1 MLVCAS
7 SKPRCRDDRKKK
19 KRQSPGSDSSKDKTV
34 RCKTKIPAEQ
44 INSQGDDKKKKKKA
58 KLATDT
64 KLPKKDAAKEKTYS
78 DGEPASKIRKLI
90 PDQKSE
96 ELCNRSGDQP
106 FSEQKSKS
114 EDMASM
120 ENEHNSS
127 IANNYLEDSDF
138 HDSRIVPDVDDVQK
152 PAEEDSVQ
160 KTDAKQTSKVVK
172 AGKPSFMV
180 PSSGSSK
187 PVENKANLGSKKGFC
202 PPVKTKK
209 LENSSA
215 DTLKHVKPKAA
226 AVEKAKDQIVENG
239 GENGG
244 QSYSEEVN
252 ETELSGD
259 EVASAF
265 DELAD
270 EICSVAEEEG
280 QGLQQLLGQS
290 ASLVGRTKEEK
301 YTIDVQVCSRS
312 DQFNKSSDVT
322 LIFSSRCA
330 CNYTGAFCFT
340 TLSSQ

>member
-1 MLVCAS
+1 MSAS
-7 SKPRCRDDRKKK
+7 SKPHCRDDRKKI

-34 RCKTKIPAEQ
+34 RCKTKRPDEQ
-44 INSQGDDKKKKKKA
+44 INSQDDDKKKKKKA
-58 KLATDT
+58 KVATDT

-78 DGEPASKIRKLI
+78 DDAPASKIRKLI
-90 PDQKSE
+90 PDQKLE
-96 ELCNRSGDQP
+96 KLFNRSDDQP
-106 FSEQKSKS
+106 SSEQKSKS
-114 EDMASM
+114 EAIASM

-127 IANNYLEDSDF
+127 VAKNDLEDSDF
-138 HDSRIVPDVDDVQK
+138 HDSRVVPDVDGVQK

-172 AGKPSFMV
+172 AGKPSFVV

-187 PVENKANLGSKKGFC
+187 PLENKTNLGSKMGFC

-215 DTLKHVKPKAA
+215 VTLKHVKPKAA
-226 AVEKAKDQIVENG
+226 ADEKAKDQIVENG
-239 GENGG
+239 GDSGG
-244 QSYSEEVN
+244 QSYSKEVN
-252 ETELSGD
+252 EAELSGD

-270 EICSVAEEEG
+270 EICSVAAEEG
-280 QGLQQLLGQS
+280 QGLQQLVGQS

-312 DQFNKSSDVT
+312 YQFNKSSAVT

-330 CNYTGAFCFT
+330 CNYAGSFCFT